1 MTTQVSVSTNV
12 IWHHAT
18 VTRASR
24 ELQNN
29 HRGAVLWFTGL
40 SGSGKSRLAH
50 AVEGYLHDHGCHTF
64 VLDGDNLRHGLCGD
78 LGFLADDRQE
88 NIRRIGEV
96 AKLFMEAGIIV
107 ITAFISPYSADRLRV
122 RELVEQAD
130 FIEIYC
136 NASLEVCENRDVKGM
151 YKKARTGEVLEFT
164 GISVPYEV
172 PIKPELIVNT
182 GDASLDDCL
191 KLVIGEIMSR
201 GICCF
206 NNTSVTL

>member
-1 MTTQVSVSTNV
+1 MLRLLV
-12 IWHHAT
+12 
-18 VTRASR
+18 ASR

-29 HRGAVLWFTGL
+29 HRGAILWFTGL
-40 SGSGKSRLAH
+40 SGSGKSTLAH
-50 AVEGYLHDHGCHTF
+50 AIEGYLHDHCCHTF

-107 ITAFISPYSADRLRV
+107 ITAFISSYSADRLRV

-151 YKKARTGEVLEFT
+151 YKKARTGEVLAFT

>member
-1 MTTQVSVSTNV
+1 MTTQASVSTNV
-12 IWHHAT
+12 IWYHAT

-40 SGSGKSRLAH
+40 SGSVKSTLAH
-50 AVEGYLHDHGCHTF
+50 AVEGYLHNHGCHTF

-78 LGFLADDRQE
+78 VGFLADDRQE

-107 ITAFISPYSADRLRV
+107 ITAFISSYSADRLRV

-136 NASLEVCENRDVKGM
+136 NASLEVCENPDVKGM
-151 YKKARTGEVLEFT
+151 YEKARTGEVLEFT
-164 GISVPYEV
+164 SISAPYEV

-191 KLVIGEIMSR
+191 KLVIGEITSR
-201 GICCF
+201 KICRIK
-206 NNTSVTL
+206 TSTYDL